1 MDLKLNFLIIGG
13 QKTASTFIHE
23 CIKEHDD
30 IFMPDGETPYFEDP
44 DYQNNNLA
52 DYFKTTY
59 PLEFRKLGIKRPN
72 YLFNLS
78 AMRRIKNDFP
88 DAKLIVVLRDPV
100 IRFQSAVNHYMKYNF
115 IPVEDI
121 NSSIKKIFNDK
132 TYCKNFPRANELLE
146 FGLYAKYLSEY
157 FKLFS
162 KDKFHLIFSNDIKNN
177 PKKIFKELF
186 NFLEVNDIF
195 IPKAINTRP
204 QKVDYRLKFLKI
216 IAFKSSVQFKYSKDK
231 MRLYERKNP
240 TLIRKIF
247 IKLID
252 LLLKLME
259 KIYWF
264 KNSKK
269 NIISKENTNLLRNFY
284 KDDIKKLEN
293 LLDTNLKSWYSSN

>member
-13 QKTASTFIHE
+13 QKTGSTFIHE
-23 CIKEHDD
+23 CIKEHND

-121 NSSIKKIFNDK
+121 NRSIKKIFNDK
-132 TYCKNFPRANELLE
+132 TYYKNFPRANELLE
-146 FGLYAKYLSEY
+146 FGLYSKYLSEC

-162 KDKFHLIFSNDIKNN
+162 KDKFHFIFSNDIKNN

-204 QKVDYRLKFLKI
+204 QKVEYRLRFLKI
-216 IAFKSSVQFKYSKDK
+216 IAFKSSVQFQYSKDK

-240 TLIRKIF
+240 IFIRKIF

-252 LLLKLME
+252 LLLKLMD

-284 KDDIKKLEN
+284 KDVIKKLEN
-293 LLDTNLKSWYSSN
+293 LLDINLRSWYS